1 MLNSQTSTSDQPRAR
16 ARRLLALRGLAGLSR
31 DLLHKRYGIAK
42 ATVQNWESARAGGL
56 TRKGA
61 QRILKVYHAEGVV
74 CSFDWLMHGVGVG
87 PELVSQLRSV
97 PASDVPTKASLS
109 GLAGDIDFLRTL
121 YDHVV
126 DMPLDDRS
134 MQPAY
139 PQSAHLVGISYY
151 KDHIQQA
158 VGHDCIIHAVSHPPM
173 FRRLMPSDQVDHYH
187 LVPLNLSGDFP
198 IITNVEVLSAA
209 PVLWVRSEA
218 FTYQAG

>member
-1 MLNSQTSTSDQPRAR
+1 MLNKLPSTSDLPQGR

-61 QRILKVYHAEGVV
+61 QRILKVYHAEGVI
-74 CSFDWLMHGVGVG
+74 CSFDWLMHGVGSG
-87 PELVSQLRSV
+87 PELVHQLQSVSNSDIPGKASMLGLAHDIAFLRS
-97 PASDVPTKASLS
+97 
-109 GLAGDIDFLRTL
+109 L

-126 DMPLDDRS
+126 DMPLDDCS

-139 PQSAHLVGISYY
+139 PQSAHVAGISYFR
-151 KDHIQQA
+151 DQIQLA

-173 FRRLMPSDQVDHYH
+173 FRRLLPSDQVDHYH
-187 LVPLNLSGDFP
+187 LVPLNLSGDFT